1 MKIVNGMKGNYV
13 LEKDCASGD
22 LRETVRSDPREP
34 AQIELAI
41 HRLHEVLDV
50 NRGLSKQIQ
59 NMVFHPRPVEPN
71 CEQKI
76 TSEPTLAS
84 MIHQIADYVVETNGI
99 LDDVSRCLDSQL
111 GSIRLD

>member
-1 MKIVNGMKGNYV
+1 MKNDNGMKGNYV

-22 LRETVRSDPREP
+22 LPREP

-59 NMVFHPRPVEPN
+59 NMAFHPRPVEPN

-99 LDDVSRCLDSQL
+99 LDDVYQCLDSQL

>member
-22 LRETVRSDPREP
+22 LPREP